1 MAVFFGNE
9 RAPVYVIVTA
19 GTRFCRTLIAS
30 QSVDILRAQF
40 VSCTGTGRLCFLVAG
55 RTCNILTFCPTAA
68 YIAAAQFFARRTRRV
83 IPRIFTRFFNTLVVC
98 ALLSVGA
105 IGIACTAARFF
116 DALVIARFIAS
127 TAGNRNARIVFAF
140 LTVAAITIG
149 SAAAGFFAA
158 SVVFGFVAG
167 AAGNRGANV
176 VFAFLV
182 AVAVGVAGAAVRL
195 GNALVVARLLTSGA
209 RQRLASVA

>member
-1 MAVFFGNE
+1 MTAGAGFCDGSPLRTADRRACVASRAVAVRSRRGCRFGGTAAVFVRTVDF
-9 RAPVYVIVTA
+9 
-19 GTRFCRTLIAS
+19 GTRFADAGMRRSIAF
-30 QSVDILRAQF
+30 F
-40 VSCTGTGRLCFLVAG
+40 VGSR
-55 RTCNILTFCPTAA
+55 
-68 YIAAAQFFARRTRRV
+68 
-83 IPRIFTRFFNTLVVC
+83 
-98 ALLSVGA
+98 
-105 IGIACTAARFF
+105 
-116 DALVIARFIAS
+116 
-127 TAGNRNARIVFAF
+127 
-140 LTVAAITIG
+140 AITIG
-149 SAAAGFFAA
+149 STAARLFAA